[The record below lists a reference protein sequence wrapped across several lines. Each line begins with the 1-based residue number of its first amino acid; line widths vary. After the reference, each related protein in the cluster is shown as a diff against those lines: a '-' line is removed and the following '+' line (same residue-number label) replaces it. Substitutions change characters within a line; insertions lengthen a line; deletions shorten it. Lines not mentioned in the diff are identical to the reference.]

1 MAKLNIETVRAL
13 MVGGAEFLEA
23 CGTDVHVTAAA
34 DRIRFYSE
42 QVDESELDIYEEEQ
56 DECA

>member
-1 MAKLNIETVRAL
+1 MASLNIEKVRAL
-13 MVGGAEFLEA
+13 MVNGAAFLEA

-42 QVDESELDIYEEEQ
+42 QLDESELEIYEEV
-56 DECA
+56 DE

>member
-1 MAKLNIETVRAL
+1 MASLNIEKVRAL
-13 MVGGAEFLEA
+13 MVNGAAFLEA

-42 QVDESELDIYEEEQ
+42 QLDESELDIYEEV
-56 DECA
+56 DE